1 MFEVFRSKATISAIY
16 FDGSLEVAL
25 MIAKAFPGRVSVEF
39 TGGEDFL
46 LRVRDQASF
55 IPPHNWVYENGDHR
69 LEWRDTTELET
80 KWEKW
85 AFGPIPAKPKGRK
98 K

>member
-1 MFEVFRSKATISAIY
+1 MAEVFRSKDTIAATY
-16 FDGSLEVAL
+16 FDGSFQAAVE
-25 MIAKAFPGRVSVEF
+25 IAKEFPGRISIEFVSG
-39 TGGEDFL
+39 TDFL

-55 IPPHNWVYENGDHR
+55 IQPHNWVYQNGSNR
-69 LEWRDTTELET
+69 LEWRDTAELET

-85 AFGPIPAKPKGRK
+85 TAGPMPTKPKGRK